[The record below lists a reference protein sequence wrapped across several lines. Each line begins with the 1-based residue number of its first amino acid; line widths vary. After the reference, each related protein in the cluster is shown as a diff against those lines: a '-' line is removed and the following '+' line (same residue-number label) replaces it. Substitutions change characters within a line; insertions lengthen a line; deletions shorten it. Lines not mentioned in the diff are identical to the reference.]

1 MKRLLLILPLFF
13 SLSANGQTPPT
24 QELENQIESVAD
36 GNIENQTDL
45 LQIAENIQMLEAN
58 PIEVNFADAEEL
70 EKIPYLNIFQ
80 IANLLQYRDKTG
92 TIFSAYELQA
102 IKGFDPTT
110 IEMILPFLSFSTQK
124 SVPDLKLKN
133 IVKYGRH
140 DLVLRSGLILQER
153 KGFSDSTENGYL
165 GSPYNS

>member
-1 MKRLLLILPLFF
+1 
-13 SLSANGQTPPT
+13 
-24 QELENQIESVAD
+24 
-36 GNIENQTDL
+36 
-45 LQIAENIQMLEAN
+45 ENIQMLEAN

-165 GSPYNS
+165 GSPYNSLLRYRWRYRDYLSVGFVAQQDAGEPLG